1 MINSPSKQVS
11 KRFDSIIKNFEFSSL
26 KKEFNFNFPSPSIKL
41 FQSSNK
47 KLFFEPENFNNNN
60 DLNFLKGE
68 KNIKQN
74 LENEFENMK
83 PKKETYPIL
92 FTVNDKFLDMLI
104 NIYNNTDNDNDNDII
119 ISEYNNSIKENVSNE
134 PENNLNNNIIKK
146 NNYSESNVIDNNEQ
160 ISCICLKSKC
170 LNDYC
175 RCHKNGSIC
184 NINCRCID
192 CKNKY
197 KYIYSKDS
205 KYSPNKKKLNNI
217 CKCKISSCLWN
228 YCDCKKR
235 GVLCSKGCLCSN
247 CNNCENSNKK

>member
-119 ISEYNNSIKENVSNE
+119 ISDNNSVKENVSNE

-146 NNYSESNVIDNNEQ
+146 NNCSESNVIENNEQ
-160 ISCICLKSKC
+160 ISCICLKSNC
-170 LNDYC
+170 NNNYC
-175 RCHKNGSIC
+175 SCHKNNNFC
-184 NINCRCID
+184 NNNCRCLN
-192 CKNKY
+192 CQNKGNNVKNTEMKI
-197 KYIYSKDS
+197 KVK
-205 KYSPNKKKLNNI
+205 NM
-217 CKCKISSCLWN
+217 CKCKNTKCSSL
-228 YCDCKKR
+228 YCECRKNS
-235 GVLCSKGCLCSN
+235 VNCSKNCLCI
-247 CNNCENSNKK
+247 NCENI

>member
-74 LENEFENMK
+74 LEIEFENMK

-160 ISCICLKSKC
+160 ISCICLKSNC
-170 LNDYC
+170 NNNYC
-175 RCHKNGSIC
+175 SCHKNNNFC
-184 NINCRCID
+184 NNNCRCLN
-192 CKNKY
+192 CQNKGNNVKNTEMKI
-197 KYIYSKDS
+197 KVK
-205 KYSPNKKKLNNI
+205 NM
-217 CKCKISSCLWN
+217 CKCKNTKCSSL
-228 YCDCKKR
+228 YCECKKNS
-235 GVLCSKGCLCSN
+235 VNCSKNCLCI
-247 CNNCENSNKK
+247 NCENI

>member
-74 LENEFENMK
+74 LENEFQNMK

-119 ISEYNNSIKENVSNE
+119 ISEYNNSLKENVSNE

-146 NNYSESNVIDNNEQ
+146 NNYSDSNVIDNNEQ
-160 ISCICLKSKC
+160 ISCICLKSNC
-170 LNDYC
+170 NNNYC
-175 RCHKNGSIC
+175 SCHKNNNFC
-184 NINCRCID
+184 NNNCRCLN
-192 CKNKY
+192 CQNKGNNVKNTEMKI
-197 KYIYSKDS
+197 KVK
-205 KYSPNKKKLNNI
+205 NM
-217 CKCKISSCLWN
+217 CKCKNTKCSSL
-228 YCDCKKR
+228 YCECKKNS
-235 GVLCSKGCLCSN
+235 VNCSKNCLCI
-247 CNNCENSNKK
+247 NCENI

>member
-119 ISEYNNSIKENVSNE
+119 ISEYNNSLKENVSNE

-146 NNYSESNVIDNNEQ
+146 NNYSDSNVIDNNEQ
-160 ISCICLKSKC
+160 ISCICLKSNC
-170 LNDYC
+170 NNNYC
-175 RCHKNGSIC
+175 SCHKNNNFC
-184 NINCRCID
+184 NNNCRCLN
-192 CKNKY
+192 CQNKGNNVKNTEMKI
-197 KYIYSKDS
+197 KVK
-205 KYSPNKKKLNNI
+205 NM
-217 CKCKISSCLWN
+217 CKCKNTKCSSL
-228 YCDCKKR
+228 YCECKKNS
-235 GVLCSKGCLCSN
+235 VNCSKNCLCI
-247 CNNCENSNKK
+247 NCENI

>member
-119 ISEYNNSIKENVSNE
+119 ISEYNNSLKENVSNE

-146 NNYSESNVIDNNEQ
+146 NNYSESNVMDNNEQ
-160 ISCICLKSKC
+160 ISCICLKSNC
-170 LNDYC
+170 NNNYC
-175 RCHKNGSIC
+175 SCHKNNNFC
-184 NINCRCID
+184 NNNCRCLN
-192 CKNKY
+192 CQNKGNNVKNTEMKI
-197 KYIYSKDS
+197 KVK
-205 KYSPNKKKLNNI
+205 NM
-217 CKCKISSCLWN
+217 CKCKNTKCSSL
-228 YCDCKKR
+228 YCECKKNS
-235 GVLCSKGCLCSN
+235 VNCSKNCLCI
-247 CNNCENSNKK
+247 NCENI

>member
-134 PENNLNNNIIKK
+134 PENNLNKNIIKK
-146 NNYSESNVIDNNEQ
+146 NNYIESNVIDNNEQ
-160 ISCICLKSKC
+160 ISCICLKSNC
-170 LNDYC
+170 NNNYC
-175 RCHKNGSIC
+175 SCHKNNNFC
-184 NINCRCID
+184 NNNCRCLN
-192 CKNKY
+192 CQNKGTNVKNTELKI
-197 KYIYSKDS
+197 KVK
-205 KYSPNKKKLNNI
+205 NM
-217 CKCKISSCLWN
+217 CKCKNTKCSSL
-228 YCDCKKR
+228 YCECKKNS
-235 GVLCSKGCLCSN
+235 VNCSKNCLCI
-247 CNNCENSNKK
+247 NCENV

>member
-119 ISEYNNSIKENVSNE
+119 ISEYNNSVKENVSNE

-160 ISCICLKSKC
+160 ISCICLKSNC
-170 LNDYC
+170 NNNYC
-175 RCHKNGSIC
+175 SCHKNNNFC
-184 NINCRCID
+184 NNNCRCLN
-192 CKNKY
+192 CQNKGNNVKNTEMKINV
-197 KYIYSKDS
+197 K
-205 KYSPNKKKLNNI
+205 NM
-217 CKCKISSCLWN
+217 CKCKNTKCSSL
-228 YCDCKKR
+228 YCECKKNS
-235 GVLCSKGCLCSN
+235 VNCSKNCLCI
-247 CNNCENSNKK
+247 NCENI

>member
-74 LENEFENMK
+74 LENEFQNMK

-119 ISEYNNSIKENVSNE
+119 ISEYNNSLKENVSNE

-146 NNYSESNVIDNNEQ
+146 NNYSDSNVIDNNEQ
-160 ISCICLKSKC
+160 ISCICLKSNCNK
-170 LNDYC
+170 NYC
-175 RCHKNGSIC
+175 SCHKNNNFC
-184 NINCRCID
+184 NNNCRCLN
-192 CKNKY
+192 CQNKGNNVKNTEMKI
-197 KYIYSKDS
+197 KVK
-205 KYSPNKKKLNNI
+205 NM
-217 CKCKISSCLWN
+217 CKCKNTKCSSL
-228 YCDCKKR
+228 YCECKKNS
-235 GVLCSKGCLCSN
+235 VNCSKNCLCI
-247 CNNCENSNKK
+247 NCENI

>member
-47 KLFFEPENFNNNN
+47 KLFFEPENFNNNT

-146 NNYSESNVIDNNEQ
+146 NNYSDSNVIDNNEQ
-160 ISCICLKSKC
+160 ISCICLKSNC
-170 LNDYC
+170 NNNYC
-175 RCHKNGSIC
+175 SCHKNNNFC
-184 NINCRCID
+184 NNNCRCLN
-192 CKNKY
+192 CQNKGNNVKNTEMKI
-197 KYIYSKDS
+197 KVK
-205 KYSPNKKKLNNI
+205 NM
-217 CKCKISSCLWN
+217 CKCKNTKCSSL
-228 YCDCKKR
+228 YCECKKNS
-235 GVLCSKGCLCSN
+235 VNCSKNCLCI
-247 CNNCENSNKK
+247 NCENI

>member
-119 ISEYNNSIKENVSNE
+119 ISEYNNSVKENVSNE

-146 NNYSESNVIDNNEQ
+146 NNYSESNVIENNEQ
-160 ISCICLKSKC
+160 ISCICLKSNC
-170 LNDYC
+170 NNNYC
-175 RCHKNGSIC
+175 SCHKNNNFC
-184 NINCRCID
+184 NNNCRCLN
-192 CKNKY
+192 CQNKGNNVKNTEMKI
-197 KYIYSKDS
+197 KVK
-205 KYSPNKKKLNNI
+205 NM
-217 CKCKISSCLWN
+217 CKCKNTKCSSL
-228 YCDCKKR
+228 YCECKKNS
-235 GVLCSKGCLCSN
+235 VNCSKNCLCI
-247 CNNCENSNKK
+247 NCENI

>member
-119 ISEYNNSIKENVSNE
+119 ISEYNNSLKENVSNE

-146 NNYSESNVIDNNEQ
+146 NNYSESNVIENNEQ
-160 ISCICLKSKC
+160 ISCICLKSNC
-170 LNDYC
+170 NNNYC
-175 RCHKNGSIC
+175 SCHKNNNFC
-184 NINCRCID
+184 NNNCRCLN
-192 CKNKY
+192 CQNKGNNVKNTEMKI
-197 KYIYSKDS
+197 KVK
-205 KYSPNKKKLNNI
+205 NM
-217 CKCKISSCLWN
+217 CKCKNTKCSSL
-228 YCDCKKR
+228 YCECKKNS
-235 GVLCSKGCLCSN
+235 VNCSKNCLCI
-247 CNNCENSNKK
+247 NCENI

>member
-146 NNYSESNVIDNNEQ
+146 NNYIESNVIDNNEQ
-160 ISCICLKSKC
+160 ISCICLKSNC
-170 LNDYC
+170 NNNYC
-175 RCHKNGSIC
+175 SCHKNNNFC
-184 NINCRCID
+184 NNNCRCLN
-192 CKNKY
+192 CQNKGNNVKNTELKI
-197 KYIYSKDS
+197 KVK
-205 KYSPNKKKLNNI
+205 NM
-217 CKCKISSCLWN
+217 CKCKNTKCSSL
-228 YCDCKKR
+228 YCECKKNS
-235 GVLCSKGCLCSN
+235 VNCSKNCLCI
-247 CNNCENSNKK
+247 NCENV

>member
-119 ISEYNNSIKENVSNE
+119 ISDNNSIKENVSNE

-146 NNYSESNVIDNNEQ
+146 NNYSESNVIDSNEQ
-160 ISCICLKSKC
+160 ISCICLKSNC
-170 LNDYC
+170 NNNYC
-175 RCHKNGSIC
+175 SCHKNNNFC
-184 NINCRCID
+184 NNNCRCLN
-192 CKNKY
+192 CQNKGNNVKNTEMKI
-197 KYIYSKDS
+197 KVK
-205 KYSPNKKKLNNI
+205 NM
-217 CKCKISSCLWN
+217 CKCKNTKCSSL
-228 YCDCKKR
+228 YCECKKNS
-235 GVLCSKGCLCSN
+235 VNCSKNCLCI
-247 CNNCENSNKK
+247 NCENV